1 MAEKSPGELKN
12 IITALEEELSEL
24 KRKVEDFYLPLTEL
38 TNESLFLVDKECRYL
53 FITNNMADNF
63 GRPLSEVIGKK
74 YGDFHKKEAAEILA
88 ERVAAV
94 FATGSVTTDE
104 HINRRGNK
112 HIYRK
117 FSPVK
122 SPQGEVI
129 KVAVIGQDITRL
141 KEGEKNLLTSQQQW
155 QSTEEKY
162 RHVVENAIEAIV
174 VLQDGLVKFV
184 NPASLKLFG
193 YSEEEIISIPFTEFI
208 YPEDRELI
216 YKNYLKRLKGE
227 AMPSVYPLRALAKD
241 GTVKWVEI
249 HAVSIAWGEKPATL
263 YFLGDITEHKRF
275 EEERQ
280 QSIDRLRRALGAT
293 VQAISAIVESRDPYT
308 AGHQKRVADLA
319 RSMATEM
326 GLTNHQIDGIRMAGI
341 IHDLGKISVPAEILS
356 KPTKLTDI
364 EFGLIKVHPQSG
376 YDILKDIDF
385 SWPIARIVLEHH
397 ERMNGSGYPYGLSGD
412 NLLIESRII
421 AVADIVEAIA
431 SHRPYRPALG
441 LDAALDEI
449 EKNRG
454 ILYDSEAVDACLKLF
469 REDRYSLE
477 G

>member
-1 MAEKSPGELKN
+1 MTKKSPGELKN

-24 KRKVEDFYLPLTEL
+24 KRKVEDYYLPLTEL

-63 GRPLSEVIGKK
+63 GSPLSEVIGKK
-74 YGDFHKKEAAEILA
+74 YGDFHKKEAAEIFA
-88 ERVAAV
+88 GRVAAV
-94 FATGSVTTDE
+94 FATGSVIMDE
-104 HINRRGNK
+104 HIDRHGNK

-117 FSPVK
+117 FTPVK

-141 KEGEKNLLTSQQQW
+141 KEAEKNLWMSQQQW

-162 RHVVENAIEAIV
+162 RNVIENAIEAIV

-193 YSEEEIISIPFTEFI
+193 YSEKEIISISFTEFI
-208 YPEDRELI
+208 HPEDRELI
-216 YKNYLKRLKGE
+216 LINYMKRLRGE
-227 AMPSVYPLRALAKD
+227 ALPPVYSFRVIAKD

-249 HAVSIAWGEKPATL
+249 HAVSISWDEKPAIL
-263 YFLGDITEHKRF
+263 YFLADITENRRF

-280 QSIDRLRRALGAT
+280 QSFDRLRRALGAT
-293 VQAISAIVESRDPYT
+293 VQAISAIVENRDPYT
-308 AGHQKRVADLA
+308 AGHQRRVADLA
-319 RSMATEM
+319 RSIATEI
-326 GLTNHQIDGIRMAGI
+326 GLTSHQIDGIRMAGI

-364 EFGLIKVHPQSG
+364 EFRLIKVHPQSG

-385 SWPIARIVLEHH
+385 PWPIARIVLEHH
-397 ERMNGSGYPYGLSGD
+397 ERMNGSGYPSGLSGD

-421 AVADIVEAIA
+421 AVADVVEAIA

-441 LDAALDEI
+441 LDMAFDEI

-454 ILYDSEAVDACLKLF
+454 ILYDPEAVDACLKLL
-469 REDRYSLE
+469 RKDR
-477 G
+477 